1 MKFGVL
7 RDDVEGNYDA
17 DGYPNFEEFVYADSL
32 DLSKYYD
39 VSTMAYVTEYY
50 EEANLDEDT
59 MKTAVQ
65 GIVTEYATDD
75 DWTYDGMRD
84 WEKEYLMEEE
94 WFDVWEYDQSEF
106 GKIAFHE
113 DQEYIIYQEGEL
125 SFDFKQWD
133 FGEPGTTITVR
144 LYCNGAPVKIDGQL
158 VENVNKDYISGA
170 TNFVVLRNTGIF
182 QAGFINFL
190 TFQYS
195 IVEDNFGGTKDEI
208 RVTVDVIQEH
218 VTDHKGLRDWTPNTY
233 YTLQDDVIYNLT
245 MYNCIEAHT
254 SSTVFE
260 RDKWE
265 QQGGISD
272 EDVAEFAAVLDQ
284 LDLSGLEVSGSA

>member
-75 DWTYDGMRD
+75 SWTYDGMRD

-113 DQEYIIYQEGEL
+113 DQEYIIYQEGEV
-125 SFDFKQWD
+125 SFDFKEWD

-144 LYCNGAPVKIDGQL
+144 LYCNGADVKVDGRL
-158 VENVNKDYISGA
+158 IENVNKDYISGV

-195 IVEDNFGGTKDEI
+195 IVEDNFGGTRDEI

-218 VTDHKGLRDWTPNTY
+218 VTEHKGLRDWTPNTY

-284 LDLSGLEVSGSA
+284 MDLSGLEVSGSA